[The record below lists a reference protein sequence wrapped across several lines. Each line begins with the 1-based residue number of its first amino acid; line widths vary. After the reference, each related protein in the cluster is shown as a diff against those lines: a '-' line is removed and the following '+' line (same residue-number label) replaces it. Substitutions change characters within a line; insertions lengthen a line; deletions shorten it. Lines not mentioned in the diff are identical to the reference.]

1 MVLRWVPLG
10 FRVWV
15 TSVECVCV
23 CVCIIRRLIIQLMGN
38 PALPLILSCLMLHRA
53 GQFNL
58 EGYAM
63 GECGSNLYPQGRF
76 IMR

>member
-1 MVLRWVPLG
+1 M
-10 FRVWV
+10 
-15 TSVECVCV
+15 
-23 CVCIIRRLIIQLMGN
+23 IRRLIIQLMGN

-63 GECGSNLYPQGRF
+63 GECGSNLYPHGLF